1 MKRNLFFTVLFLF
14 FAQSC
19 ELFVIKGK
27 KILIEE
33 QSHYTQKTPLGVVT
47 IFISELEN
55 NNVLAAS
62 KLLIKDDGRFLNAT
76 EQYEIQ
82 SDLARMSRFLAGKQI
97 TNQFFDTTSGVIN
110 VSLEF
115 DYGKNKARFATKEAN
130 SLFYIL
136 SYSRE

>member
-1 MKRNLFFTVLFLF
+1 
-14 FAQSC
+14 
-19 ELFVIKGK
+19 
-27 KILIEE
+27 
-33 QSHYTQKTPLGVVT
+33 
-47 IFISELEN
+47 LEN

-110 VSLEF
+110 VTLEF